1 MLLHRRIV
9 QFLIIYCA
17 AMALLLL
24 IKYGLKLS
32 DYVIPGPIDILH
44 TAGAQY
50 RRYFS
55 DVMNTLVVAV
65 AGQII
70 SICLAFLIGITG
82 RQATWLGSIIKVAA
96 YNVQAYP
103 IVAIAPILFILLGD
117 GLLTRLLIAA
127 MICYF
132 PLLLSV
138 IGIMSEPVT
147 DIEHFYR
154 VTGRMRWQLEIKI
167 RAFEN
172 LGKLTTVI
180 AGSAT
185 LAMAGTIVAEF
196 IAANAG
202 IGYSIRVALYQSDL
216 AKILVAL
223 FLIGITLS
231 VYQGVLELFG
241 VVVRKAWSGNEA
253 VRASRIKGP
262 AGY

>member
-1 MLLHRRIV
+1 MLLHRRIY
-9 QFLIIYCA
+9 QFLLVYLLGVA
-17 AMALLLL
+17 FLLLV
-24 IKYGLKLS
+24 KYSLNLS
-32 DYVIPGPIDILH
+32 DYVIPGLADIWL
-44 TAGAQY
+44 TGI
-50 RRYFS
+50 RELKRYFA
-55 DVMNTLVVAV
+55 DVMNTLGVAV
-65 AGQII
+65 FGQII
-70 SICLAFLIGITG
+70 SILMALLVGITG
-82 RQATWLGSIIKVAA
+82 RQATWFGSFIKVAA

-103 IVAIAPILFILLGD
+103 IVAIAPILFILIGD

-154 VTGRMRWQLEIKI
+154 VTGRMRWQLEVKI

-172 LGKLTTVI
+172 MNKLTTVI

-202 IGYSIRVALYQSDL
+202 IGYSIRIALYQSDL
-216 AKILVAL
+216 AKILIAL

-231 VYQGVLELFG
+231 VYQGILELT
-241 VVVRKAWSGNEA
+241 
-253 VRASRIKGP
+253 
-262 AGY
+262 GYLIRRGWANR

>member
-1 MLLHRRIV
+1 VLLHRRIY
-9 QFLIIYCA
+9 QFLIIYA
-17 AMALLLL
+17 IGIAFLLLV
-24 IKYGLKLS
+24 KYALDLS
-32 DYVIPGPIDILH
+32 DYVIPGPVDIWH
-44 TAGAQY
+44 TGAAEFG
-50 RRYFS
+50 RYFS
-55 DVMNTLVVAV
+55 DVMNTLAVAV

-70 SICLAFLIGITG
+70 SIFIALLVGITG
-82 RQATWLGSIIKVAA
+82 RQATWLGSFIKVAA

-103 IVAIAPILFILLGD
+103 IVAISPIIFILLGD

-132 PLLLSV
+132 PVMLSV
-138 IGIMSEPVT
+138 IGIMAEPVA
-147 DIEHFYR
+147 DVEHFYR
-154 VTGRMRWQLEIKI
+154 VTGRMRWQLVVQI

-172 LGKLTTVI
+172 LHNLTTVI

-202 IGYSIRVALYQSDL
+202 IGFSIRIALYQSNL

-231 VYQGVLELFG
+231 VYQGILELAG
-241 VVVRKAWSGNEA
+241 VLIRRAWTG
-253 VRASRIKGP
+253 K
-262 AGY
+262 